1 MYQQASQANL
11 ASGAN
16 IVNQGQHS
24 LAQAADQQVDLSLL
38 RKQGNV
44 DGPITAAWLAR
55 NVKVDRQVEFG
66 SAEYFALAANPA
78 LRPYLQSGPNVLFA
92 FQGEVI
98 AVWDDPAED
107 SEAQRSGLMLDV
119 YGRVQDLFRLLGQLT
134 E

>member
-1 MYQQASQANL
+1 M
-11 ASGAN
+11 
-16 IVNQGQHS
+16 
-24 LAQAADQQVDLSLL
+24 L
-38 RKQGNV
+38 REQGNV

-55 NVKVDRQVEFG
+55 NIKIDRQVKFG

-98 AVWDDPAED
+98 AVWDPAEFGD
-107 SEAQRSGLMLDV
+107 AQGSGRSATGQTLMLDLR
-119 YGRVQDLFRLLGQLT
+119 GRVRYLFRLVGQLT